1 MLRII
6 VPLLTS
12 FLLAAAVL
20 PAQTPAPLDPGMQ
33 TVVQVAI
40 VTKDIEASAKRWA
53 AVLGME
59 VPKITTTRPGQE
71 VKVQFRGKP
80 SGGQA
85 KLAFFKLGQVVVELI
100 EPVGKDTSWKLFL
113 DQHGEGVQHLGF
125 QVKDLDQ
132 AIANAQK
139 SGMNVLHRGRYDK
152 DNGDY
157 VYIESEKALGVTV
170 EFLHSDAPKK

>member
-1 MLRII
+1 MLR
-6 VPLLTS
+6 PLLLTLLCP
-12 FLLAAAVL
+12 LLA
-20 PAQTPAPLDPGMQ
+20 PAQAPAALDPGLK

-40 VTKDIEASAKRWA
+40 VTKDIEASARRWA

-59 VPKITTTRPGQE
+59 APKITTTRPGEQ
-71 VKVQFRGKP
+71 VKVEFRGKP

-85 KLAFFKLGQVVVELI
+85 KLAFFKLGQVVLELI
-100 EPVGKDTSWKLFL
+100 EPVGKGTSWKQYL

-125 QVKDLDQ
+125 QVQDLNQ

-139 SGMNVLHRGRYDK
+139 AGMPVLHRGRYDK

-157 VYIESEKALGVTV
+157 VYVDSEKLLGTTL
-170 EFLHSDAPKK
+170 EFLHSDPMKK

>member
-1 MLRII
+1 MLRPFLLTLLF
-6 VPLLTS
+6 PLLS
-12 FLLAAAVL
+12 
-20 PAQTPAPLDPGMQ
+20 PAQAPVAIDPGLK

-40 VTKDIEASAKRWA
+40 VTKDIEASARHWA

-71 VKVQFRGKP
+71 VKVEYRGKA

-85 KLAFFKLGQVVVELI
+85 KLAFFKLGQVVLELI
-100 EPVGKDTSWKLFL
+100 QPVGGGTSWKQFL
-113 DQHGEGVQHLGF
+113 DEHGEGVQHLGF
-125 QVKDLDQ
+125 QVQDLNQ

-139 SGMNVLHRGRYDK
+139 SGMPVLHRGRYDG

-157 VYIESEKALGVTV
+157 VYVDSEKALGVTL
-170 EFLHSDAPKK
+170 EFLHSDPVKK